1 MTKLKGKNDEASA
14 NSDGSWMDE
23 EDDKDNLENSEQ
35 ALDISVPTKVVTRPH
50 KKRTVARSQLP
61 AINKLASGTQERARV
76 NAKASQSWKPRPTA
90 IAGI

>member
-1 MTKLKGKNDEASA
+1 
-14 NSDGSWMDE
+14 MDE

-50 KKRTVARSQLP
+50 KERTVARSQLT

-76 NAKASQSWKPRPTA
+76 NAKASQS
-90 IAGI
+90 